1 MAKFNT
7 PELQEA
13 YNKGRELGRIE
24 GTLYCLQ
31 GIIKNLKEQY
41 EKVYEKRQKLEQN
54 G

>member
-7 PELQEA
+7 PEEESA
-13 YNKGRELGRIE
+13 YKKGRELGRIE

-31 GIIKNLKEQY
+31 GIIKGLKTQY
-41 EKVYEKRQKLEQN
+41 EKVYEKRQELEKS